1 MDLRTLEQPNRA
13 NRSGVDHERILRLQ
27 RSRSSAKRVVTK
39 RQRELLELIK
49 DSNNVDQV
57 REKVLELELALRNFN
72 EAHKYDA
79 ELIDDSAIQ
88 ESVEY
93 FESVKRMGTALIQT
107 FDAWLKSVE
116 FKLQEELDIAI
127 GIRPQDS
134 ISNVG
139 SVNSNASVT
148 SRKTK
153 SKSTTSSG
161 LSGSSSASSARL
173 RASAEKAALS
183 VEAAA
188 LKKRQDIQM
197 EELLSKQRKENLILE
212 TELAKAEAEEKVYI
226 SCQEQIPLKPPIYP
240 PTSTPCEIK
249 NERTGEVPKREKP
262 FPMTPPSQ
270 LPTTPGQV
278 KEEKIKMVEIPKRQ
292 SDGNQE
298 ISYTPLNPEAP
309 EWKGCKHSLST
320 SHGESTEDGLLE
332 RHLDLSHKNVSHMV
346 EIQRLQQLQNQQL
359 QELLKQQQLQT
370 TRNPSVLRRS
380 CRVFGLCT
388 SV

>member
-1 MDLRTLEQPNRA
+1 M
-13 NRSGVDHERILRLQ
+13 
-27 RSRSSAKRVVTK
+27 
-39 RQRELLELIK
+39 
-49 DSNNVDQV
+49 
-57 REKVLELELALRNFN
+57 
-72 EAHKYDA
+72 
-79 ELIDDSAIQ
+79 
-88 ESVEY
+88 
-93 FESVKRMGTALIQT
+93 
-107 FDAWLKSVE
+107 
-116 FKLQEELDIAI
+116 
-127 GIRPQDS
+127 
-134 ISNVG
+134 
-139 SVNSNASVT
+139 T

-161 LSGSSSASSARL
+161 LSRSSTASSARL
-173 RASAEKAALS
+173 RASAKKAALS

-188 LKKRQDIQM
+188 LKKQQNIQM
-197 EELLSKQRKENLILE
+197 EELLLKQRKENLILE
-212 TELAKAEAEEKVYI
+212 TELAKAEAEEKAYI

-270 LPTTPGQV
+270 LPTSIPGQV
-278 KEEKIKMVEIPKRQ
+278 KEEKMVEIPKHQ

-298 ISYTPLNPEAP
+298 ISYTTLNPEAP

-346 EIQRLQQLQNQQL
+346 EVQRLQQLQNQQL

-370 TRNPSVLRRS
+370 LAITLPQPEIPVFSGVPVEYSEIVRAFENLIEIKTNSPNSRLYYLIQYTSGEVKELMRSCLSMEPEEGYKTARALFKNRYGQSYKIATALIDRVTKASQIKTDDGPALQRYSVLLTS
-380 CRVFGLCT
+380 CKNAL
-388 SV
+388 